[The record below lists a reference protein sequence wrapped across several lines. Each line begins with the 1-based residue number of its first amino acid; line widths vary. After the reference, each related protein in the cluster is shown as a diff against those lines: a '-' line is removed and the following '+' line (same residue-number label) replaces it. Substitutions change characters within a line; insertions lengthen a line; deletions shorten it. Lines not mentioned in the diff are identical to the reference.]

1 MNRKNYAKYQKIRY
15 MADKRMTKVYRR
27 NDF

>member
-1 MNRKNYAKYQKIRY
+1 MNRENYARYQKTRY
-15 MADKRMTKVYRR
+15 MADKRMTEVYRR